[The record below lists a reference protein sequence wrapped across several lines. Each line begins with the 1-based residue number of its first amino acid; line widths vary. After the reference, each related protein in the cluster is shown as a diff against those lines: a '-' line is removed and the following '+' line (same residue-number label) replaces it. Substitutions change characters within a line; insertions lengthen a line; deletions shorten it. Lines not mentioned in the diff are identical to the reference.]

1 MGRRKQSDEIGKHPV
16 RGPGRKAKKQG
27 EPTFSKDLLPKD
39 NADKKSSSRAKKRA
53 RKRLQKEKILEEK
66 SQQQKEKKQKQKEK
80 KLVETRHSD
89 GESIQDEEDMNGYT
103 DENQQWL
110 QPKKNLKNLF
120 GDDDNQDEQGPNNNE
135 GYNDEFDPEDMDDD
149 NDSVSDDDDDDK
161 EHPKL
166 AIEKQSTK
174 IREKQ
179 RKTKELSEQELLTNI
194 EQHEKVQFPSGQEVT
209 KDSVPP
215 ADLQLL
221 MHRIREVIN
230 VLNDFS
236 KKREQTRTRKDY
248 LDLLRQDLCSYYSYN
263 DFLMSKLIELFP
275 LAEIID
281 FLEANEVQRPVTIR
295 TNTLKTRRRD
305 LMQSLI
311 NRGVNVDPLDKWT
324 KIGLVIYSSQ
334 VPIGATP
341 EYLSGHYMIQ
351 GASSFLPVMALA
363 PQASERILD
372 MCAAPGGKT
381 TYIGSLMHNSGILV
395 ANDANKDRARAVIA
409 NVHRLGLTNTIV
421 TNLDGRHFSEH
432 MGGFDRCLVD
442 APCSGTGVI
451 SKDQAVKTSKDAKDI
466 QRCFTSQRQLLLN
479 AIDAVNANSTTGGYI
494 VYSTCSILIEENE
507 AVIQY
512 ALNNRPVKIVE
523 TGLEFGVEGFS
534 SFKGTKYH
542 PLMKHCRRY
551 YPHLHNLDGFFV
563 AKLKKLSNKAA
574 TKNGGIVSDVT
585 QVENSKLD

>member
-1 MGRRKQSDEIGKHPV
+1 MGRRKITDEKTVKQI

-27 EPTFSKDLLPKD
+27 EPTFPKELIQTD
-39 NADKKSSSRAKKRA
+39 STEKKKVSSRGKQRA
-53 RKRLQKEKILEEK
+53 RKRLQKEELKQTI
-66 SQQQKEKKQKQKEK
+66 KKKT
-80 KLVETRHSD
+80 KLKTTTKRQSD
-89 GESIQDEEDMNGYT
+89 DDDEEEQINGYT

-110 QPKKNLKNLF
+110 KPKKKKELF
-120 GDDDNQDEQGPNNNE
+120 DNNGTEEEPMDDDVPL
-135 GYNDEFDPEDMDDD
+135 NDEFNEMESTSEEEEDDEE
-149 NDSVSDDDDDDK
+149 ND
-161 EHPKL
+161 EPKL
-166 AIEKQSTK
+166 DIEKQSK
-174 IREKQ
+174 KLREKQ
-179 RKTKELSEQELLTNI
+179 RQVKERSEQELLTNI
-194 EQHEKVQFPSGQEVT
+194 QQQEKVQFPSGQEIT
-209 KDSVPP
+209 KEVPQ

-230 VLNDFS
+230 VLNDF
-236 KKREQTRTRKDY
+236 KNKREINRSRKEY
-248 LDLLRQDLCSYYSYN
+248 IDLLKQDLCNYYSYN
-263 DFLMSKLIELFP
+263 DFLMNKIIELFP

-305 LMQSLI
+305 LAQALI

-324 KIGLVIYSSQ
+324 KVGLVIYNSQ

-363 PQASERILD
+363 PQPNERILD

-381 TYIGSLMHNSGILV
+381 TYIGSLMRNSGILV
-395 ANDANKDRARAVIA
+395 ANDANKDRAKAIIG
-409 NVHRLGLTNTIV
+409 NTHRLGLTNTIV

-451 SKDQAVKTSKDAKDI
+451 AKDPAVKNCKDEKDI
-466 QRCFTSQRQLLLN
+466 QRCFTAQRQLLLN
-479 AIDAVNANSTTGGYI
+479 AIDSINESSITGGYI
-494 VYSTCSILIEENE
+494 VYSTCSILTEENE

-512 ALNNRPVKIVE
+512 ALNNRPVKLVE
-523 TGLEFGVEGFS
+523 TGLEFGVEGFTN
-534 SFKGTKYH
+534 FKGTSFH
-542 PLMKHCRRY
+542 PLMKYCRRY

-563 AKLKKLSNKAA
+563 AKLKKYSIKQGHKKESE
-574 TKNGGIVSDVT
+574 TT
-585 QVENSKLD
+585 QKKTDQITDD